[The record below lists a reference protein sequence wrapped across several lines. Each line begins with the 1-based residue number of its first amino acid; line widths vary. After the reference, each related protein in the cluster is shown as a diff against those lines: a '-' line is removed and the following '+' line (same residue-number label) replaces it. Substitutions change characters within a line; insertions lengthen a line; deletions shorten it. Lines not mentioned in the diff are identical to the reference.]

1 MKYIIVD
8 PEICHGKPVFK
19 GTRIMVWEA
28 LDMLKAGESVESI
41 IRSFPSLNKE
51 MIEEALEYAVKV
63 LKAEENVRFT

>member
-1 MKYIIVD
+1 MKYITVD

-19 GTRIMVWEA
+19 GSRIMVWEV

-51 MIEEALEYAVKV
+51 MIEEALDYAVKV
-63 LKAEENVRFT
+63 LKAEEYVTLT